1 MENKFTV
8 TRAGRA
14 FGEIDI
20 AQNGLMTDMIFN
32 GGSPDGE
39 NIYRLATICGG
50 KYISLGVPV
59 PAENGQFKL
68 KKSFSKNALRELGI
82 TELSA
87 FELVL
92 PDELGKPA
100 EQNAPPSVVAEAPPP
115 AAAAQVITPPRAVLP
130 EPEKSTPA
138 PGLRGKNE
146 AEDIGGRKPE
156 RRLTPEWTPEPEPER
171 FFSDGGKSELT
182 DAVRGALAREDG
194 GVIYLAAPIS
204 EEEPFPMTP
213 VFCFGTPETIG
224 GKDHL
229 VFKLKNGTLISP

>member
-8 TRAGRA
+8 TRAGKA

-20 AQNGLMTDMIFN
+20 AQNGLMTDVSFS
-32 GGSPDGE
+32 GGNPDGE
-39 NIYRLATICGG
+39 NIYRLAAVCGG
-50 KYISLGVPV
+50 KYISLGVPA
-59 PAENGQFKL
+59 PAENGLFGL

-92 PDELGKPA
+92 PGELGNPA
-100 EQNAPPSVVAEAPPP
+100 EQNAPMSVVAAPPP
-115 AAAAQVITPPRAVLP
+115 AVIPEAEKSAPAPEAEQSPKPAP
-130 EPEKSTPA
+130 EPQTTNGA
-138 PGLRGKNE
+138 ADG
-146 AEDIGGRKPE
+146 GGRKPE

-171 FFSDGGKSELT
+171 FFADGGRAGLT
-182 DAVRGALAREDG
+182 DALHGALAREDG

-224 GKDHL
+224 GKDYL
-229 VFKLKNGTLISP
+229 VFRLKNGTLTSP